1 MAMTTQE
8 KLIQTQKIVADL
20 KQRHETLK
28 LKAAVASSRIEEAKK
43 QAIEQVQ
50 TDNVEEIRNKVRS
63 INKENEELVEN
74 FRIQAQKAKE
84 LIEELESV
92 AKTANL

>member
-1 MAMTTQE
+1 MTMTTQE
-8 KLIQTQKIVADL
+8 KLIQTQKVVSDL
-20 KQRHETLK
+20 KQRYEALK

-50 TDNVEEIRNKVRS
+50 TDNVDEIRNKVRA

-74 FRIQAQKAKE
+74 FRAQALKAKE
-84 LIEELESV
+84 LIEELEAI
-92 AKTANL
+92 AKSANL

>member
-1 MAMTTQE
+1 MTTQE
-8 KLIQTQKIVADL
+8 KLIQTQKVVSDL
-20 KQRHETLK
+20 KQRYEALK

-50 TDNVEEIRNKVRS
+50 TDNVDEIRNKVRA

-74 FRIQAQKAKE
+74 FRAQALKAKE
-84 LIEELESV
+84 LIEELEAV
-92 AKTANL
+92 AKSANL

>member
-1 MAMTTQE
+1 MTTQE
-8 KLIQTQKIVADL
+8 KLIQTQKVVSDL
-20 KQRHETLK
+20 KQRYEALK

-50 TDNVEEIRNKVRS
+50 TDNVDEIRNKVRA

-74 FRIQAQKAKE
+74 FRAQALKAKE
-84 LIEELESV
+84 LIEELEAI
-92 AKTANL
+92 AKSANL